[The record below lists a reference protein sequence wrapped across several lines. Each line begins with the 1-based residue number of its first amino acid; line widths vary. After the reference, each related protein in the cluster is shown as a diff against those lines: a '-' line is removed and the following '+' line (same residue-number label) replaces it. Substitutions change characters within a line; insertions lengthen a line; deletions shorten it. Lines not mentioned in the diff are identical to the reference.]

1 MIRIAAIGMLT
12 FGLLAVAM
20 GKAKNSAPAWVEE
33 QKAPPGVSINP
44 GSIDF
49 GDQVINRTSAPRR
62 ITVTNTGGSKL
73 YINSAVMGGDDLQ
86 DFVMS
91 GDTCT
96 GATVGSQKSCVI
108 DVRFNPK
115 RTGGK
120 KATLTL
126 TDSAGDSPQTV
137 TLAGNGINS
146 VDEPP
151 RGAPVLR

>member
-1 MIRIAAIGMLT
+1 MIRIVAIAMLA
-12 FGLLAVAM
+12 FRLLAITM
-20 GKAKNSAPAWVEE
+20 GEAGNSAPIRVEQ
-33 QKAPPGVSINP
+33 QKTPPGVSISP

-49 GDQVINRTSAPRR
+49 GDQVAKRTSAPRR
-62 ITVTNTGGSKL
+62 ITVTNTGGKKL
-73 YINSAVMGGDDLQ
+73 YINSAVIGGDDLQ

-96 GATVGSQKSCVI
+96 GATVASQKSCVI

-126 TDSAGDSPQTV
+126 TDNAGDSPQTV
-137 TLAGNGINS
+137 TLTGNGINS